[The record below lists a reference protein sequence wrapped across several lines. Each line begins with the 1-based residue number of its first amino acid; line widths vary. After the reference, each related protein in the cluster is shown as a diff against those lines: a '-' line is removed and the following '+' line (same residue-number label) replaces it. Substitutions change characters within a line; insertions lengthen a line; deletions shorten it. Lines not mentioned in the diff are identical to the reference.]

1 MCVCVLRLAAGVSRP
16 AAGGLCRPR
25 HPHHASEA
33 LPDASHVHHGVA
45 HLLQTGPPPPTVA
58 AIGNNTTLVTCL
70 CSPCVCSHIPSLNNV
85 CRQLFGWIG
94 EKLKHQAVV
103 IVIMAL
109 MAVQGVANL
118 QAQWAIIGEFSNLP
132 QEELLDWIQE
142 NTQPGGWRRLTGE
155 VNERSLWF
163 IHSPCACVC
172 VHRFSVCGGDA
183 HHGQCEALHRTSHRQ
198 SPPLRGRWAE
208 VGGAPPAHRPKP
220 TAVKP
225 LPLNHCP
232 NSQ

>member
-1 MCVCVLRLAAGVSRP
+1 MCVCVLQLVYHGLQLVAFAVLAVLIMRLKLFLTPHMCIMASLICSRQV
-16 AAGGLCRPR
+16 R
-25 HPHHASEA
+25 
-33 LPDASHVHHGVA
+33 
-45 HLLQTGPPPPTVA
+45 PPPTVT
-58 AIGNNTTLVTCL
+58 AIGNNTTSVTCL
-70 CSPCVCSHIPSLNNV
+70 CSQCVCSHVPSLNNV

-94 EKLKHQAVV
+94 EKLKHQAAV

-155 VNERSLWF
+155 ENERSSWF
-163 IHSPCACVC
+163 IHSPCVRVPVC
-172 VHRFSVCGGDA
+172 RFSVCGGDA

-198 SPPLRGRWAE
+198 SPPL
-208 VGGAPPAHRPKP
+208 
-220 TAVKP
+220 
-225 LPLNHCP
+225 
-232 NSQ
+232 